1 MNVIVPVAIV
11 CSLGICSGLILRLW
25 LSNIFLTAFLAGI
38 AATILWGIGMEI
50 LFALTIPEKDMGAT
64 HYKPIFYTFLTA
76 MVALFVI
83 LNLIGK
89 KDTNTNEAIEEN

>member
-11 CSLGICSGLILRLW
+11 CTLGICSGLILRLW

-50 LFALTIPEKDMGAT
+50 LFALTIPGKDMGAT
-64 HYKPIFYTFLTA
+64 HYKPILYTFLTA
-76 MVALFVI
+76 SISSFVV
-83 LNLIGK
+83 LNLVGK
-89 KDTNTNEAIEEN
+89 KEKNTNEVIEEN